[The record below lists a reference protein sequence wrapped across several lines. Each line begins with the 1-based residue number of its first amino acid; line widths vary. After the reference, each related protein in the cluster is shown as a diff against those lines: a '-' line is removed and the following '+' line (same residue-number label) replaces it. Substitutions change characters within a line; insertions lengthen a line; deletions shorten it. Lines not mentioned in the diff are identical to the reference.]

1 LQKNY
6 LNTEV
11 VVLIIQF
18 IQARNKARNHNSN
31 YLKPKNSQKYF
42 FLSQPKVPKF
52 EAKGARA
59 YSQRVSVGV
68 VLTKSFWTQ
77 FCIIKH

>member
-59 YSQRVSVGV
+59 YLRESF
-68 VLTKSFWTQ
+68 LKKTKAKKKQ
-77 FCIIKH
+77 L